1 MNTLRPPPTPHQA
14 DRPRRLNVLAS
25 ALCALGFQSLAWA
38 TDTVEVAQLSTVD
51 VVSSTPIDGIGV
63 PLTQFPANAQKI
75 TGPEAA
81 TLDASN
87 LADLLN
93 HSLGSVSVSNGSG
106 SPYQSD
112 VNYRGFQAS
121 SLLGAPVGLSVYFD
135 GVRVNEPFGSI
146 VNWDLIPMNAIA
158 GVDVL
163 PGSNPLFGLNTL
175 GGALVVNTKNG
186 KDNAGSSITAQGGSF
201 QRKALRFETGWADET
216 LGTDHFIAGNWD
228 RQAGFRSHSSSEV
241 RQLFG
246 KTSWQ
251 GNGGKTRLALS
262 LTAADTVLNGTQ
274 ALPMD
279 MMANPAAAYTWPDS
293 TANQLFMA
301 NLKGS
306 HWLSDEQQ
314 LSGQFYL
321 RQGRSRNVNSNAELD
336 DGCLNDDGSLAQSGG
351 SPKCS
356 NKAPSGTATNA
367 VTSAAAQALGFA
379 RWTSSINTSVV
390 DSQTRQRAWG
400 GSVQWTDFQQRLGRD
415 NTLQIGASWDSA
427 RITYDQTRT
436 LARLLDYQTVPTPNQ
451 TYGFTADG
459 KAPSASNPLSFTGSN
474 VLGSVNLASTTHQL
488 STYLSNTWQAS
499 ERLSLSAAGSFN
511 ATVLNQNGVSNQ
523 YLNDDGG
530 YSWTDPVSGISYYNP
545 AYLGA
550 YQYSNS
556 TASGVKGSANGIPAG
571 AVAGPESHSLFGKHH
586 YQRFNPSFGFNYQL
600 DRSTGLFGQY
610 SEAMRAPTSI
620 ELSCADPKSPC
631 ALPTGFNGDPDLQ
644 PVVAKTVEL
653 GARGSFGPQGH
664 WTAAVYDTRL
674 SNDIQFIATSSSLGY
689 FANVGNTERR
699 GLELGAQTRLK
710 DLSLAANYGWVDAS
724 YRSAFTT
731 ASGQHVTSGNR
742 IPGIARQT
750 LKLRAAWQASPS
762 LLLGSQ
768 LILAGSQVAH
778 GNESNQTPGGTVP
791 GYGVLHLD
799 AHWRLSPELQLN
811 AQLSNALNKP
821 YATYGMSGLRSVYT
835 LASQQFVT
843 PAAPR
848 ALWVSLTYTF
858 GGDAKR

>member
-1 MNTLRPPPTPHQA
+1 VNTLRLPQRPFQA
-14 DRPRRLNVLAS
+14 SRPLRLRVLTS

-38 TDTVEVAQLSTVD
+38 ADTLEVAQLSTVN
-51 VVSSTPIDGIGV
+51 VVGSTPIDGIGV
-63 PLTQFPANAQKI
+63 PLAQVPANAQKI
-75 TGPEAA
+75 TGQEAEA
-81 TLDASN
+81 QGVSN
-87 LADLLN
+87 LAELLN
-93 HSLGSVSVSNGSG
+93 NNLGSVSVSNGSG
-106 SPYQSD
+106 SPYQND

-135 GVRVNEPFGSI
+135 GVRMNEPFGSI
-146 VNWDLIPMNAIA
+146 VNWDLIPVNAIA

-186 KDNAGSSITAQGGSF
+186 QDNAGTSITAQGGSF
-201 QRKALRFETGWADET
+201 QRKALRFETGWADAA

-228 RQAGFRSHSSSEV
+228 QQAGFRSHSSSEV

-246 KTSWQ
+246 KTRWQ
-251 GNGGKTRLALS
+251 GNGGKTRLELS

-279 MMANPAAAYTWPDS
+279 MMANPSAAYTWPDS

-301 NLKGS
+301 KLKGS

-314 LSGQFYL
+314 ISGQFYL

-336 DGCLNDDGSLAQSGG
+336 DGCLNDDGSLALSGG
-351 SPKCS
+351 SPKCG
-356 NKAPSGTATNA
+356 NKAPHGTATNA
-367 VTSAAAQALGFA
+367 VTSAAAHGLGFA

-390 DSQTRQRAWG
+390 ESLTRQQGWG
-400 GSVQWTDFQQRLGRD
+400 SSVQWSDFQQRLGRD

-436 LARLLDYQTVPTPNQ
+436 LARLVDYQTVQAPNQ
-451 TYGFTADG
+451 SYGFTADG
-459 KAPSASNPLSFTGSN
+459 KAPSASNPLSFSGSN
-474 VLGSVNLASTTHQL
+474 VLGSVNLVSTTHQF

-499 ERLSLSAAGSFN
+499 ERLSLTAAGSFN
-511 ATVLNQNGVSNQ
+511 ATILNQSGTSNQ

-530 YSWTDPVSGISYYNP
+530 YSWTDTVSGVSYYNP

-550 YQYSNS
+550 YPYSNT
-556 TASGVKGSANGIPAG
+556 TASGAKPSANGIPAG
-571 AVAGPESHSLFGKHH
+571 AVAGPESHSLNGKHH
-586 YQRFNPSFGFNYQL
+586 YQRFNPSFGFNYPL
-600 DRSTGLFGQY
+600 DRSTGVFGQY

-631 ALPTGFNGDPDLQ
+631 ALPTGFNGDPDLK
-644 PVVAKTVEL
+644 PVVAKTVEF
-653 GARGSFGPQGH
+653 GARGRLGESSR
-664 WTAAVYDTRL
+664 WNAAVYDTRL

-699 GLELGAQTRLK
+699 GLELGAQTRFK
-710 DLSLAANYGWVDAS
+710 DLTLAADYGLVDAR
-724 YRSAFTT
+724 YRTPFTT
-731 ASGQHVTSGNR
+731 ASGQNVVSGNR

-750 LKLRAAWQASPS
+750 LKLRASYQASAS
-762 LLLGSQ
+762 LVLGSQ
-768 LILAGSQVAH
+768 LILAASQIAH

-791 GYGVLHLD
+791 GYGVLNLD

-811 AQLSNALNKP
+811 AHLSNALNKT

-835 LASQQFVT
+835 LASQQFIT

-858 GGDAKR
+858 GGRATN